1 MGYKW
6 LSEWHRIILHVDP
19 TAIPRPTPQALLSG
33 AWSLTSRTS
42 QARTTLPRALEVP
55 MDSVGRRRMVEKST
69 INRSCYG
76 KIHYKGKFY
85 GKIHYKW
92 RLLWENPLQMEV
104 FMGKYTTN
112 GSFYGKIHYKRKF
125 LWENPLEM
133 EVVMGKSA
141 INRSFY
147 GKIHYKWKFLWKNPL

>member
-1 MGYKW
+1 
-6 LSEWHRIILHVDP
+6 
-19 TAIPRPTPQALLSG
+19 
-33 AWSLTSRTS
+33 
-42 QARTTLPRALEVP
+42 

-76 KIHYKGKFY
+76 KIHKGKFY